1 MVKVFGWLVPQT
13 FYKPKGGSLG
23 HHVWVFGAQYF
34 PNPRETKDLLQ
45 DFLVATQKSKFFGIV
60 TPFHKQILDTASTQK
75 QMKILE
81 KPVFYPSM

>member
-1 MVKVFGWLVPQT
+1 MGPLSQNFVEVSSPGILTKMR
-13 FYKPKGGSLG
+13 
-23 HHVWVFGAQYF
+23 VFGAQYF

-45 DFLVATQKSKFFGIV
+45 DFFGATQKSKVFGIV

-81 KPVFYPSM
+81 KPVFYPSMWV